1 MPGPVLRGTK
11 RRKSGSAIAPDTP
24 KRIAAMSKGVKVA
37 VAPSRDTMLK
47 PDQNSTTMSA
57 ASRPLPASGLLV

>member
-1 MPGPVLRGTK
+1 M
-11 RRKSGSAIAPDTP
+11 APDTP
-24 KRIAAMSKGVKVA
+24 KRIAAMSKGVNVA

-57 ASRPLPASGLLV
+57 ASKPLPASGLAV